1 MKAIGQV
8 TTFTLD
14 YTDSADKTY
23 YVTSTNELAT
33 SANNTPESGTQAYKF
48 YVSETSNP
56 TSGTKYD
63 HFYKVHVNNA
73 DATVTFIFQ
82 TTKPVGF
89 SNGPYENENAFK
101 VTKGTLILKLDEE
114 HYTSDTTLRRVGNFT
129 TNNNNN
135 NKNSPF
141 YLINDAGA
149 ASHQRLIIEGLDPEP
164 EDLLYP
170 VSNVKQD
177 TATYLP
183 GRQFVIDGAANI
195 TSVNMTTGDP
205 TYTGIDTNKKPL
217 FRVETG
223 TLHLTNVTIQN
234 SINSSTD
241 ATHGGIFLMLNDNA
255 SQNNRNL
262 DVILTHCWLHNLVST
277 NYKTGYPGIGLQW
290 QMRKTYGSG
299 SVVLKRSKFT
309 SISNN
314 SGQEAAIRS
323 TTGCKASV
331 TIDSCNINNNFG
343 GGIRWQGLV
352 ADPMQVKNTTIKG
365 NYTKKSGGGIMA
377 KSPLVLTACKILNNT
392 AYMHGGGINYMCYDE
407 SGMKSSEA
415 GIIYPKNLELTMDA
429 ATIIDGNK
437 TETGNGGGIMVWGRL
452 INLTQTGQMGYVYH
466 EYDQNG
472 NVVGP
477 YQMKVNLNGATIQNN
492 TAYNN
497 GGGIFIYREAG
508 TGTDPVSG
516 EVVRD
521 ASCYLIDCKLSYG
534 NIKGNKALNGSGG
547 GVCIYQTGTPNPAHV
562 NADHPA
568 QDIGVYTGGGSN
580 NLTIAENK
588 AEENGGGLYLYAVTD
603 GSGWT
608 AVQKFNTKIELNDH
622 TFIQKDSTSNG
633 FGGGVYLHQGN
644 ITMNNATIGGSA
656 ADLGNYTGSSGGGI
670 YVHSGTV
677 TMLSTLI
684 QHNKANSGS
693 GGGLYVGGGDVFI
706 NPNEIG
712 AGIRSKI
719 SNNTAG
725 QDGGGVYT
733 AAGKLTAYGSFSE
746 SGAQSNHIEIIN
758 NKALG
763 GNGGGIYCR
772 GTLTSQS
779 WEYDIRLRRVD
790 IGNNYAKYS
799 GGGVYL
805 YEGRISVTDGAI
817 NGNTADEN
825 GGGVYTENGNID
837 INATRDERFASEI
850 MGNTAGINGGGL
862 NTHKGYIRIFGTS
875 KDQRIPIANNKAN
888 TGSGG
893 GIFCMGEGA
902 DNQYITLQHADLI
915 NNKAVNGE
923 GDAGTDVVA
932 GCGGGMYL
940 QKGKI
945 AITDVNIQNNYAINN
960 GGGIN
965 NHEGSIDVNGCFIGS
980 SHSDGGEYY
989 YEDELTYST
998 DPNETNDTD
1007 RGNEAGNNGGGI
1019 YTHKGDIDIED
1030 YVETSGNIFREES
1043 KITFNKAGN
1052 NGGGVNTHMGT
1063 ISINTKEED
1072 DQIEVAFNL
1081 ANKGGGMYANAG
1093 TIIAH
1098 NALIHDNT
1106 ATLNGGGANNHSGDI
1121 RFYGGSLSNN
1131 TAEKGHGGG
1140 AYTNVGDIDLFQFPS
1155 TNLMNLTLNDGMKVF
1170 NNIAKINGGAF
1181 NNHTGRVDVRHATL
1195 YNNTATN
1202 GNGGAIFCEGPHANS
1217 DKGLGYTIRLLYSDM
1232 VQNKTRGQD
1241 GTATDPTGRGGGIY
1255 LKYGSIFAH
1264 YSNILNNNANI
1275 NGGGIDNHSGN
1286 ILLYGCNVQEN
1297 QAVTGNGG
1305 GIFTYAGDITI
1316 GPSTARDGISTT
1328 SKPTII
1334 TLNTAK
1340 QDGGGINNQQGNITI
1355 NGDIVANN
1363 EALEGNG
1370 GGVYIADGI
1379 IDMNG
1384 GRIDYNK
1391 ADNGQGG
1398 GVWSGGGEFN
1408 IKDRNA
1414 TPDPIV
1420 LIVDSEVKRGTS
1432 GQTATIHY
1440 HLIDQGKYV
1449 DVTNVEHGIIWG
1461 ENSPNTEV
1469 VFNPSSDCCKQGEPA
1484 CQRITIP
1491 NVTPDKTYKV
1501 KAFFRYKTIE
1511 NGTPVVKTGYSE
1523 TMEFVTY
1530 SSKPL
1535 VLSGTVSNITST
1547 SAEGSGKILDPGDSP
1562 IISNGRGVQIW
1573 TGSSTPPPSLTVDN
1587 KRPSQDETDFF
1598 TVDLRKKEGDTY
1610 VDLNPNTT
1618 YYARAYATNNQGTS
1632 YGNTVEFKTLKNT
1645 PDMGNNRV
1653 IVTTGIVNGEI
1664 VATAEFSMPTG
1675 TTFGGTNGVKAFG
1688 FVWSTDDDPEL
1699 LQDHTVQGTLTSAES
1714 TTFTASYSPV
1724 RPNLTFYVR
1733 AYASYNETSVTPTS
1747 DITNFSVSEPTQH
1760 ISPSLDGSPVVRATS
1775 ISGITQNQATINCEI
1790 YSGYVSGTTTT
1801 KYGVYVDNLVNNNVP
1816 ENDPDYGTHRFPSSN
1831 FVPQSTTPPN
1841 NDKGTYS
1848 VTLTGLTPG
1857 TTYYLKAYA
1866 TNDGTNYSYG
1876 NDYNFTALPI
1886 SRPNVMVTAI
1896 NYHFDPD
1903 DPEQTD
1909 HSMVDVVCKIV
1920 SDGGA
1925 GITACGINYGDFQ
1938 LNAQNQLVPV
1948 PAEHSPIQGNV
1959 SSITNGE
1966 FTITIMNLTPHKDY
1980 WVNAYVTN
1988 EANLTHTCQSVN
2000 FTSNYD
2006 KPSVELDNINNLVSV
2021 EGTETNPPTLT
2032 GTGNYTVTLAGTTP
2046 VRTHGVCWSTFH
2058 NPKRT
2063 HSDVANTHFQDGTGP
2078 INESGSSSATMNQR
2092 FPNMKYYARAYAS
2105 TETPND
2111 AIDPNNP
2118 ANNTY
2123 ALADI
2128 VYCEQERAFLTLP
2141 LMQSNGVSNI
2151 NSTSATLAG
2160 TIASRDPEHY
2170 LIKYGVCWGMNAN
2183 PTPIKDPTDP
2193 NYDSEHPNY
2202 LEVDITSASSTTRPF
2217 SFNVTGLTPYNPS
2230 APQTYHY
2237 RAYAINRNGKEGTDF
2252 AFALDSIAYGPD
2264 VEFQTTPYTITATA
2278 NPASAGSVAYT
2289 SGLTSGGGWDGNSSF
2304 TLTAQANENWQFKDW
2319 TRNGETTTLTGNPL
2333 TQISSE
2339 DNPDEYDVVPG
2350 NHTYLANFMARVSVA
2365 ANGTGSV
2372 GITGQEG
2379 TEAYF
2384 DLNTSVTVTATPT
2397 PESSASF
2404 LYWTDAAGAIIM
2416 GDDGEPLV
2424 EDTYTFDL
2432 SAPVS
2437 LTAHFSI
2444 RTISVSAIPA
2454 EGGTVTTV
2462 TGGDTFSNN
2471 APCTVSATANEGY
2484 VFLYW
2489 KEGDNVVSTDAE
2501 YTFFV
2506 SSDRTLTAYFG
2517 RTIAVSANNN
2527 GSVSGGGNY
2536 PVGAECTVTATPAEG
2551 YVFLNWKENNVVVV
2565 DGENNPVTATYTFTV
2580 SGNRTLEANF
2590 EPSRSSGASRPSR
2603 PRDIYPAPAREPWD
2617 WADDLRDGEPTVPTV
2632 TTGAV
2637 TFSVDMQVINA
2648 IVSGNIVTELGA
2660 EGEDATLIE
2669 AGIWYCTNG
2678 NPYHATDN
2686 QGAFLQAFAPVVG
2699 EAYSVAFP
2707 ELTIGQTYYARAYAK
2722 NNKVNDY
2729 GFGEAITIVFNS
2741 PSVATLSALSFV
2753 GESRKAILKGKVTN
2767 AGSTGLTQ
2775 VGVWYSTSSEPYDAT
2790 SNQGTF
2796 IEVSP
2801 MPTVNTVYS
2810 ATIDDGLSGGETYY
2824 VRAYATNNNGVT
2836 YSFGDPIQLFNPTV
2850 ATGAVSD
2857 QTPTSATVAGT
2868 VTGSAEGAEA
2878 GVWYSFTGNE
2888 YDEDAN
2894 PGIFKQATI
2903 GDGGTISVGLTGL
2916 LADQT
2921 YYIRAYAS
2929 NDNKA
2934 SISFGD
2940 AKTHKFSNPKVETVG
2955 VSNLPEAGVTVSGKV
2970 TENGSLP
2977 EDLSGVTA
2985 GVWYSTKGGDYNP
2998 QMNKGYFVSGPSNPD
3013 LNLNTEYSVE
3023 LPGTGCPAWG
3033 SDSTYHA
3040 RAYLNI
3046 GTDESPNYVFGNS
3059 IRFSKDNVVLVTGDI
3074 TNVTGNSATVKG
3086 MVESLGQYA
3095 IGSVEAGIWWSKEG
3109 PTYDASSNAG
3119 TFVEKSPYTVGTEYT
3134 VELTN
3139 LQGYNQYVRAYAKV
3153 TVNSGGGSGG
3163 DGKEDPTYNYIFGNL
3178 ATIYTNS
3185 PSVSYNTS
3193 DYGGGIYMTNS
3204 QPNTPTKL
3212 VFSGPTEPNPTD
3224 HGIINYN
3231 YASEAGGGIYIDK
3244 SAYMQMK
3251 GHCEVNANRVPEG
3264 KRGGGIYLDG
3274 RLYVGEGKDDAAGT
3288 HGLTVN
3294 KNYAI
3299 NATDADFAT
3308 NYEIYSRMKEGE
3320 ILEPTSEQTAI
3331 FNTYKSA
3338 LNNVF
3343 LTRYES
3349 DFVLNWD
3356 GDHASHDDDAT
3367 VITLLSDISGK
3378 DSEDKPY
3385 TNIGF
3390 HVLRGFCPVVATS
3403 DAPWGSY
3410 VNTSQDSDNSIY
3422 ESWLYSLMG
3431 NNSGSSSGSE
3441 SSGLDANGALFE
3453 DTETYVA
3460 IHVRKHT
3467 SPPFLPK
3474 YIYLWG
3480 CWTYP
3485 AVNEDP
3491 ESKQPMVGSE
3501 EADPS
3506 NDPNWMGH
3514 YVITDPDEDGIL
3526 HWDIYSEEGLSWFS
3540 SYVNGLNVFVEGDE
3554 GPHLKYDSL
3563 VNPYASARIMRD
3575 LDMSSHIWTPIGS
3588 VTSFEANK
3596 IGSTSGDAL
3605 FHDGTYDDKPQP
3617 HHYKGSFD
3625 GQGHIIRGVN
3635 VRYVTGIYKYGLFG
3649 YLDEGA
3655 SVKNVFVDESN
3666 FITDDP
3672 NKSYTVGGIAGL
3684 VQAYGNNKT
3693 IVISGSEARVEID
3706 ITNADKTTSYVGGLV
3721 GKVEDG
3727 TGTIEFPD
3735 TTTGSGV
3742 VSFDRKPTLI
3752 HSSMAMPEVIG
3763 AVKYMG
3769 GLVGYLGS
3777 NDSLVNS
3784 FANPLFPEENYADT
3798 IRTGENITDHI
3809 YIGGLVGENQ
3819 GLVENCYS
3827 RLQGNEPIGI
3837 HTHENIFGWF
3847 AGTNNAT
3854 IKHSYALQPSSGTR
3868 VYVRNPESPD
3878 NTVLEGH
3885 GNYGTT
3891 ALVSGKYGFKHRDQQ
3906 MFDKDGTTI
3915 DDNKY
3920 ASNNYTVYLK
3930 YKTTNDTLIVGGL
3943 TNALNAWVKTPVN
3956 GWNATTGTNKKGYA
3970 TWMRSMATIINDD
3983 YPVPMFSEFNA
3994 VGSEDSVYMH
4004 YKHDVN
4010 DLLKAYTAIPPT
4022 KHPTPA
4028 IYLYD
4033 TIRNGNEFK
4042 AITQTNIGTTNNNVM
4057 LAINEDIGILQDVNL
4072 RARVGVTF
4080 DNSNRSPLPELGG
4093 QPYDWHMFS
4102 SALNKPSM
4110 GLRYHTVDE
4119 ANADNYHVWK
4129 NYANYLNSGIPNEH
4143 YNGLVPGYDRTKM
4156 DPPKTMWYQSDTE
4169 DPEFGTND
4177 PTKIGYFPTNTPY
4190 GTWRD
4195 QETAEQVGGSFDFY
4209 MYGEAYYQHWINF
4222 KRRGDATFYDHWR
4235 QDPIA
4240 NGNHLNIPY
4249 PNETNMVNGRG
4260 YMMGVSQRSML
4271 MADGTLN
4278 NGDVTYNATFTVDPS
4293 ATVYDELVRGTNL
4306 IGNPYQ
4312 SYLDF
4317 NLFAVGVK
4325 VGETVTAASPNN
4337 GNILGNTYYVFDA
4350 DNMGYIPYTAYA
4362 SDNPEVS
4369 APRFIHPH
4377 QGFFVKIG
4385 DLNKDLQFRN
4395 NMRVAGNMMSTFRGQ
4410 NLNYPL
4416 VNLLCYNSEGKRDV
4430 TTVEINRPD
4439 VGGGFKLKGMLNGKM
4454 LIYARWDNKDYQ
4466 TAFTPVGIREVP
4478 VRFEV
4483 TEDDVFTMRWST
4495 LHGDFHYLHL
4505 IDNMTGSDIDM
4516 LRATEYHFEGKT
4528 TDYKSRFKLVFE
4540 VTGLEEEDD
4549 NEDDNGS
4556 TINFAFRM
4564 GDEIV
4569 VNGEGYF
4576 ELFDMQGRRLT
4587 AKQLAGSQSS
4597 VSLPNVA
4604 AGVYLLRL
4612 TGDKQV
4618 KTQKMVISY

>member
-1 MKAIGQV
+1 MKQRYSLKSNAVKFRLLTLTLLALLCLGGNRAWAWV
-8 TTFTLD
+8 PPSGGGTFYLR
-14 YTDSADKTY
+14 
-23 YVTSTNELAT
+23 TN
-33 SANNTPESGTQAYKF
+33 
-48 YVSETSNP
+48 
-56 TSGTKYD
+56 
-63 HFYKVHVNNA
+63 
-73 DATVTFIFQ
+73 
-82 TTKPVGF
+82 
-89 SNGPYENENAFK
+89 
-101 VTKGTLILKLDEE
+101 
-114 HYTSDTTLRRVGNFT
+114 T
-129 TNNNNN
+129 TNNALFDVTGTKADGTSYSAGEQTQLNGFTITGGTYRLVFENTSTIIMNGQIFINAAATDNAHLFMELGTAPSGSNLANPTMKITGVSPQTGSGQQAAFHINNIQNTDRTKHTITIQGNDPSEGSTENIGNFVYDFAN
-135 NKNSPF
+135 N
-141 YLINDAGA
+141 
-149 ASHQRLIIEGLDPEP
+149 
-164 EDLLYP
+164 
-170 VSNVKQD
+170 
-177 TATYLP
+177 
-183 GRQFVIDGAANI
+183 FVIDGDGPVMTVEDDG
-195 TSVNMTTGDP
+195 TSIPQMKVTTAGYRKSYGLFRIQEG
-205 TYTGIDTNKKPL
+205 TLTMKNVTVQNFATNWGNGGVIQVYTGQSNNTALVDVDHCHFKSIASKNEIVLKVQSNGTYNDQLATGLNAGLRDAKFKNCKIEYTFGCEINASVAADYTQTISTQNGT
-217 FRVETG
+217 FRSIGNNSVTISLENC
-223 TLHLTNVTIQN
+223 HLTNNYGCPVRWHGSRSKDKLIVDHCKIENNYTLTGTNVNGGGGLLLKGPAQISQCTIQYN
-234 SINSSTD
+234 RTNGD
-241 ATHGGIFLMLNDNA
+241 GGGIYLSTYTDFGGG
-255 SQNNRNL
+255 
-262 DVILTHCWLHNLVST
+262 TENLVPDHSILELDGQT
-277 NYKTGYPGIGLQW
+277 LIDNNTAA
-290 QMRKTYGSG
+290 GSG
-299 SVVLKRSKFT
+299 GGVAIDGVRMKNGQSGANYDYPNGPNGYIWYNPDGDPFKLRFVLGGAT
-309 SISNN
+309 ISNN
-314 SGQEAAIRS
+314 
-323 TTGCKASV
+323 KAL
-331 TIDSCNINNNFG
+331 G
-343 GGIRWQGLV
+343 
-352 ADPMQVKNTTIKG
+352 
-365 NYTKKSGGGIMA
+365 
-377 KSPLVLTACKILNNT
+377 
-392 AYMHGGGINYMCYDE
+392 
-407 SGMKSSEA
+407 
-415 GIIYPKNLELTMDA
+415 
-429 ATIIDGNK
+429 
-437 TETGNGGGIMVWGRL
+437 GNGGGVWINRNKEVTYYKVECELDEGTISGNQSSANGGGVAIITPDGVSNPTNIPTHVKPQNVDVTVGTLGSSNQVL
-452 INLTQTGQMGYVYH
+452 IKGNKAVNGGGIYVKAYRAGY
-466 EYDQNG
+466 
-472 NVVGP
+472 
-477 YQMKVNLNGATIQNN
+477 NGARSEVNVSVYDYADIQENIANYNSVDQTYGLGGGLYVDEGDLTIQGNATYMPSFYKN
-492 TAYNN
+492 TSKNN
-497 GGGIFIYREAG
+497 GGGI
-508 TGTDPVSG
+508 
-516 EVVRD
+516 
-521 ASCYLIDCKLSYG
+521 
-534 NIKGNKALNGSGG
+534 
-547 GVCIYQTGTPNPAHV
+547 
-562 NADHPA
+562 
-568 QDIGVYTGGGSN
+568 
-580 NLTIAENK
+580 
-588 AEENGGGLYLYAVTD
+588 
-603 GSGWT
+603 
-608 AVQKFNTKIELNDH
+608 
-622 TFIQKDSTSNG
+622 
-633 FGGGVYLHQGN
+633 
-644 ITMNNATIGGSA
+644 
-656 ADLGNYTGSSGGGI
+656 
-670 YVHSGTV
+670 YVKSGTV

-712 AGIRSKI
+712 TGIRSKI
-719 SNNTAG
+719 SDNEAG
-725 QDGGGVYT
+725 LHGGGVYT
-733 AAGKLTAYGSFSE
+733 AAGKLMAYGSFSE
-746 SGAQSNHIEIIN
+746 SGAQSNHIEITN
-758 NKALG
+758 NKALA

-772 GTLTSQS
+772 GTLNSQS

-790 IGNNYAKYS
+790 IGNNYAKLS

-805 YEGRISVTDGAI
+805 QEGRISVIDGAI
-817 NGNTADEN
+817 NGNTADAN

-862 NTHKGYIRIFGTS
+862 NTHKGYIRIFGTN
-875 KDQRIPIANNKAN
+875 KDQRIPIANNVAT

-902 DNQYITLQHADLI
+902 SNQYITMQHADLI
-915 NNKAVNGE
+915 SNKAVKGGGN
-923 GDAGTDVVA
+923 AGTGVVA

-945 AITDVNIQNNYAINN
+945 AITDVNLQNNYAINN

-965 NHEGSIDVNGCFIGS
+965 NHEGSIDVDGCFIGS
-980 SHSDGGEYY
+980 SHSDGGSYY
-989 YEDELTYST
+989 CDTTLTYNPES
-998 DPNETNDTD
+998 PSNTD

-1072 DQIEVAFNL
+1072 DQIEVAFNQ

-1093 TIIAH
+1093 TIIAY

-1155 TNLMNLTLNDGMKVF
+1155 TNLMNPTLNDGMKVF

-1195 YNNTATN
+1195 YNNTATL

-1217 DKGLGYTIRLLYSDM
+1217 DKGLGYTIRLLCSDM

-1255 LKYGSIFAH
+1255 LKYGSIYAH
-1264 YSNILNNNANI
+1264 YSNILNNSANI

-1305 GIFTYAGDITI
+1305 GIFTYTGDITI
-1316 GPSTARDGISTT
+1316 GPSTARDGINTT

-1363 EALEGNG
+1363 KALEGNG

-1440 HLIDQGKYV
+1440 HLIDQGKYS

-1461 ENSPNTEV
+1461 EDSPSIEV
-1469 VFNPSSDCCKQGEPA
+1469 VYNDTEGHQPAPYFCKQGEPA

-1491 NVTPDKTYKV
+1491 AKSGSNPGVEAGKTYNV
-1501 KAFFRYKTIE
+1501 QAFFRYKTIE
-1511 NGTPVVKTGYSE
+1511 NGAPVVKTGYSD
-1523 TMEFVTY
+1523 TLEFVTY

-1547 SAEGSGKILDPGDSP
+1547 SAEGSGKIMDTGDSP
-1562 IISNGRGVQIW
+1562 IITPNGRGVEIW
-1573 TGSSTPPPSLTVDN
+1573 QVDDNGNMIGNPQRIPST
-1587 KRPSQDETDFF
+1587 DETDFF
-1598 TVDLRKKEGDTY
+1598 TVDTTGLQPDKTY
-1610 VDLNPNTT
+1610 K
-1618 YYARAYATNNQGTS
+1618 ARAYATNSNGTG

-1645 PDMGNNRV
+1645 PNMGNNQV
-1653 IVTTGIVNGEI
+1653 IVTTAIVNGVI

-1675 TTFGGTNGVKAFG
+1675 TPFGGENGVKAFG

-1747 DITNFSVSEPTQH
+1747 DITNYSVSEPTQH
-1760 ISPSLDGSPVVRATS
+1760 ISPSLDGSPVVRANS
-1775 ISGITQNQATINCEI
+1775 ISGITQNGANIHGQLHYEGSSAVTEYGVVYSPTIQEPAIPTGSATDPKKV
-1790 YSGYVSGTTTT
+1790 SVSGSPGTASEFT
-1801 KYGVYVDNLVNNNVP
+1801 VP
-1816 ENDPDYGTHRFPSSN
+1816 IS
-1831 FVPQSTTPPN
+1831 
-1841 NDKGTYS
+1841 
-1848 VTLTGLTPG
+1848 GLTPG
-1857 TTYYLKAYA
+1857 TTYYLRVYAVNAADTAYS
-1866 TNDGTNYSYG
+1866 NNF
-1876 NDYNFTALPI
+1876 NFTALPI
-1886 SRPNVMVTAI
+1886 SQPNVVI
-1896 NYHFDPD
+1896 
-1903 DPEQTD
+1903 
-1909 HSMVDVVCKIV
+1909 I
-1920 SDGGA
+1920 
-1925 GITACGINYGDFQ
+1925 
-1938 LNAQNQLVPV
+1938 
-1948 PAEHSPIQGNV
+1948 
-1959 SSITNGE
+1959 SITDIDKVSAKVN
-1966 FTITIMNLTPHKDY
+1966 FTINNGGGNIGGKGVNYSLNSDMSGATAVNSDAITYDETTGVYTASLLGLQAHKTY
-1980 WVNAYVTN
+1980 YVQAYATN
-1988 EANLTHTCQSVN
+1988 SAGTHTCQTVS
-2000 FTSNYD
+2000 FKTDFD
-2006 KPSVELDNINNLVSV
+2006 KPSVVLNSLTNLTSID
-2021 EGTETNPPTLT
+2021 TPLT
-2032 GTGNYTVTLAGTTP
+2032 SDGVYTVTPYLASGESAVDQSDYVKTY
-2046 VRTHGVCWSTFH
+2046 GICWSTLH
-2058 NPKRT
+2058 NPTRNN
-2063 HSDVANTHFQDGTGP
+2063 SDVANTHFQDGTGGDITVVTDP
-2078 INESGSSSATMNQR
+2078 QLQQTTSMTQR
-2092 FPNMKYYARAYAS
+2092 FPNIRYWVRAYAS
-2105 TETPND
+2105 TATPND
-2111 AIDPNNP
+2111 VIDPDHP
-2118 ANNTY
+2118 ENNTY
-2123 ALADI
+2123 SLADT
-2128 VYCEQERAFLTLP
+2128 VYSAERAFLTKP
-2141 LMQSNGVSNI
+2141 IMQSTGVSNI
-2151 NSTSATLAG
+2151 NSTSATLSG
-2160 TIASRDPEHY
+2160 NIASRDPEHY
-2170 LIKYGVCWGMNAN
+2170 LIKYGVCWGPNENPEPNFGYNPETETAN
-2183 PTPIKDPTDP
+2183 YS
-2193 NYDSEHPNY
+2193 YDF
-2202 LEVDITSASSTTRPF
+2202 ITSASSTTRPF
-2217 SFNVTGLTPYNPS
+2217 SINVTGLANPEQPNV
-2230 APQTYHY
+2230 PQTYHY
-2237 RAYAINRNGKEGTDF
+2237 RAYAINRNGKAGTDF

-2264 VEFQTTPYTITATA
+2264 VEFVTTPYTITATA

-2289 SGLTSGGGWDGNSSF
+2289 SGLTSGGGWDGSATF
-2304 TLTAQANENWQFKDW
+2304 TLTASANTDWQFKDW
-2319 TRNGETTTLTGNPL
+2319 TRDDETTTLTANPL
-2333 TQISSE
+2333 TQTSSGE
-2339 DNPDEYDVVPG
+2339 NPDVNAND
-2350 NHTYLANFMARVSVA
+2350 HTYLANFKARVSVA
-2365 ANGTGSV
+2365 ANGTGTV

-2379 TEAYF
+2379 TEAYI

-2397 PESSASF
+2397 PGSSASF
-2404 LYWTDAAGAIIM
+2404 LHWTDAAGEIIM
-2416 GDDGEPLV
+2416 GDDGETP
-2424 EDTYTFDL
+2424 EGATYTFTL

-2454 EGGTVTTV
+2454 EGGTVS
-2462 TGGDTFSNN
+2462 GDGPYSNG
-2471 APCTVSATANEGY
+2471 ASCTVSATVNDGY
-2484 VFLYW
+2484 VFLNW
-2489 KEGDNVVSTDAE
+2489 KEGDNVVSTNPT
-2501 YTFFV
+2501 YVFSVTT
-2506 SSDRTLTAYFG
+2506 DRTLVAHFG
-2517 RTIAVSANNN
+2517 RTVEVSANP
-2527 GSVSGGGNY
+2527 SEGGT
-2536 PVGAECTVTATPAEG
+2536 VTGAGAYLIGETCTVTATPAEG
-2551 YVFLNWKENNVVVV
+2551 YVFSNWKENNVVVV
-2565 DGENNPVTATYTFTV
+2565 DGENNPVPATYTFTV

-2590 EPSRSSGASRPSR
+2590 ELSRGRGASRPSR

-2617 WADDLRDGEPTVPTV
+2617 WADDLRDGEPTAPAV
-2632 TTGAV
+2632 TTDAV
-2637 TFSVDMQVINA
+2637 TD
-2648 IVSGNIVTELGA
+2648 VTATTATVAGKVTALGTD
-2660 EGEDATLIE
+2660 EVGATLT
-2669 AGIWYCTNG
+2669 AGIWYSTTNDT
-2678 NPYHATDN
+2678 YDATDN
-2686 QGAFLQAFAPVVG
+2686 PGTFVAASPIPNINA
-2699 EAYSVAFP
+2699 AYTVN
-2707 ELTIGQTYYARAYAK
+2707 LTGLTADKIYYARAYAK
-2722 NNKVNDY
+2722 NSVVADY
-2729 GFGEAITIVFNS
+2729 GFGEATSFIYNNPTVTTGTGDVSFTISGTNIT
-2741 PSVATLSALSFV
+2741 ATISGNKVSD
-2753 GESRKAILKGKVTN
+2753 KGASDLTA
-2767 AGSTGLTQ
+2767 AGI
-2775 VGVWYSTSSEPYDAT
+2775 WYSTIGDTYNVTNNPGNFVSASLIPAIDEDYRV
-2790 SNQGTF
+2790 G
-2796 IEVSP
+2796 IEGMTP
-2801 MPTVNTVYS
+2801 
-2810 ATIDDGLSGGETYY
+2810 DQRYY
-2824 VRAYATNNNGVT
+2824 VRAYATNNNNASYGFGEVRIVTFKSPKVTTKGVSEINT
-2836 YSFGDPIQLFNPTV
+2836 
-2850 ATGAVSD
+2850 
-2857 QTPTSATVAGT
+2857 TSATTSAKVKGV
-2868 VTGSAEGAEA
+2868 VTDKGSADAIVSPSNAFAVGIWYSESNSVYDATGNPGTFVPAEA
-2878 GVWYSFTGNE
+2878 GSFTTGTE
-2888 YDEDAN
+2888 YTVTLSGLDAS
-2894 PGIFKQATI
+2894 K
-2903 GDGGTISVGLTGL
+2903 
-2916 LADQT
+2916 T
-2921 YYIRAYAS
+2921 YY
-2929 NDNKA
+2929 
-2934 SISFGD
+2934 
-2940 AKTHKFSNPKVETVG
+2940 
-2955 VSNLPEAGVTVSGKV
+2955 
-2970 TENGSLP
+2970 
-2977 EDLSGVTA
+2977 
-2985 GVWYSTKGGDYNP
+2985 
-2998 QMNKGYFVSGPSNPD
+2998 
-3013 LNLNTEYSVE
+3013 
-3023 LPGTGCPAWG
+3023 
-3033 SDSTYHA
+3033 A
-3040 RAYLNI
+3040 RAYVTYNS
-3046 GTDESPNYVFGNS
+3046 GTTYIFGEAVS
-3059 IRFSKDNVVLVTGDI
+3059 FSKDNFVIVTGNI
-3074 TNVTGNSATVKG
+3074 TNVTGSSATVNCTLMSAG
-3086 MVESLGQYA
+3086 TESVSE
-3095 IGSVEAGIWWSKEG
+3095 IGIWWSKEG
-3109 PTYDASSNAG
+3109 PTYDASSNQG
-3119 TFVEKSPYTVGTEYT
+3119 HFIRVPEETTIEVGTEYT
-3134 VELTN
+3134 VELTG
-3139 LQGYNQYVRAYAKV
+3139 LQGFNQYVRAYAKV
-3153 TVNSGGGSGG
+3153 AVNSGGK
-3163 DGKEDPTYNYIFGNL
+3163 DDPTYNYLFGNL
-3178 ATIYTNS
+3178 STIYTNS

-3204 QPNTPTKL
+3204 KPNTPTKL
-3212 VFSGPTEPNPTD
+3212 VFSGPTEPNSSD

-3231 YASEAGGGIYIDK
+3231 YASEVGGGIYIDK
-3244 SAYMQMK
+3244 SAYMWMK

-3288 HGLTVN
+3288 HGLIVN

-3299 NATDADFAT
+3299 TATDADFAA
-3308 NYEIYSRMKEGE
+3308 NYSAIANG
-3320 ILEPTSEQTAI
+3320 TASAAI
-3331 FNTYKSA
+3331 SGTYKKA

-3356 GDHASHDDDAT
+3356 GNHASHDDDAT

-3378 DSEDKPY
+3378 DGEGKSY

-3410 VNTSQDSDNSIY
+3410 VNTAEDSDNSIY
-3422 ESWLYSLMG
+3422 ENWLYKLMG
-3431 NNSGSSSGSE
+3431 NGGGSGSGSGSG
-3441 SSGLDANGALFE
+3441 SGNTGLDVNGALFE
-3453 DTETYVA
+3453 DTDTYVA
-3460 IHVRKHT
+3460 IHVRKHV

-3491 ESKQPMVGSE
+3491 EDLNPMTNN
-3501 EADPS
+3501 PS
-3506 NDPNWMGH
+3506 TTANFRGH
-3514 YVITDPDEDGIL
+3514 YKIVDRTNGIL
-3526 HWDIYSEEGLSWFS
+3526 TWEIYSEEGLSWFS
-3540 SYVNGLNVFVEGDE
+3540 SYVNGLNVFENGDAN
-3554 GPHLKYDSL
+3554 HDKYNPNK
-3563 VNPYASARIMRD
+3563 NPYATATLMND

-3588 VTSFEANK
+3588 VTTFNAGNLGNEQ
-3596 IGSTSGDAL
+3596 STSTDGAL
-3605 FHDGTYDDKPQP
+3605 FTDKPDKP
-3617 HHYKGSFD
+3617 HHFKGSFD

-3649 YLDEGA
+3649 YLDDGA

-3672 NKSYTVGGIAGL
+3672 SKSYTVGGIAGL
-3684 VQAYGNNKT
+3684 VTAKNGKN
-3693 IVISGSEARVEID
+3693 IVISGSEARVEVD
-3706 ITNADKTTSYVGGLV
+3706 ITAADKATSYVGGLV
-3721 GKVEDG
+3721 GKVVDG
-3727 TGTIEFPD
+3727 AAANHT
-3735 TTTGSGV
+3735 V
-3742 VSFDRKPTLI
+3742 I

-3784 FANPLFPEENYADT
+3784 FANPLFPKENYADT
-3798 IRTGENITDHI
+3798 IKTGETITDYI
-3809 YIGGLVGENQ
+3809 YIGGLVGENK

-3827 RLQGNEPIGI
+3827 RLQRNEPIGI
-3837 HTHENIFGWF
+3837 HTHQNIFGWF

-3868 VYVRNPESPD
+3868 VYVRKPESPG
-3878 NTVLEGH
+3878 NTPPTGH
-3885 GNYGTT
+3885 GTYGPTT
-3891 ALVSGKYGFKHRDQQ
+3891 LVSGKYGFKHRDQQ
-3906 MFDKDGTTI
+3906 MYDKDGTTI

-3943 TNALNAWVKTPVN
+3943 TNALNAWVKTAGN

-4010 DLLKAYTAIPPT
+4010 DLLKAYTAIPPA

-4033 TIRNGNEFK
+4033 TIRNGNKFK

-4057 LAINEDIGILQDVNL
+4057 LAINEDVGILQDVNL

-4080 DNSNRSPLPELGG
+4080 DNSNRSTLPELGG

-4110 GLRYHTVDE
+4110 GLRYHTDDE
-4119 ANADNYHVWK
+4119 AKKDKYHIWT
-4129 NYANYLNSGIPNEH
+4129 NYANYFNNGIPNTI
-4143 YNGLVPGYDRTKM
+4143 YTGQVPEYDRTKM

-4169 DPEFGTND
+4169 DPEFGTNV
-4177 PTKIGYFPTNTPY
+4177 PTKVGYFPTNTPY

-4195 QETAEQVGGSFDFY
+4195 QSAEVVGGSFDFY

-4325 VGETVTAASPNN
+4325 VGENVTDASPNN

-4385 DLNKDLQFRN
+4385 DSNKELQFQN
-4395 NMRVAGNMMSTFRGQ
+4395 NMRVAGNMTSTFRGQ

-4564 GDEIV
+4564 GDELI

-4576 ELFDMQGRRLT
+4576 ELFDVQGRRLT
-4587 AKQLAGSQSS
+4587 AKHLAGAQSS

>member
-1 MKAIGQV
+1 MKQRYSLTSNAV
-8 TTFTLD
+8 KFRLLTL
-14 YTDSADKTY
+14 TLLALLCLGGNRAWAWNPTSEGTY
-23 YVTSTNELAT
+23 YLRSTGTGNSFNVFKANSDGSIPTDPTEPNCDQLNGFTISSGTYKLVFENTSTIIMNGQIFVYANE
-33 SANNTPESGTQAYKF
+33 GTQAHLVMELGTGASANPTLKITGMSRQPNSNQDAVFYIFKNVTTTKDQHTITVQGNDPSPTSSENIPNYVYDFSNNFVIDGDGPVMTAIDDGTSIPQMKVTTAGNRKSYGLFRIQEGTLTMKNVTVQNFATTWGNGGVIQVYTEQNNAKVLADIDHCHFKSIASKSEIVLKVQSAKTYNDQPTSGLNVGLRDAKF
-48 YVSETSNP
+48 KNCKIEYTFGCSNTGTLNSGYIQTVDTQNGTFRSIGQNSVTISLENCHLTNNYGCPVRWHGSRSKDKLIVKHCKIENNYTLTGSNVNGGGGLLLKGPAQISQCTIQKNRTNGDGGGIYLSTYTDFGNGTQNLVPDHSILELDGQTLIDNNTAASNGGGVAIDGVEMNNTSGVPSPNGPNYIWYNPDGEPFKLRFVLGGATISNNKALGGDGGGVWINRSNRVTYFKLECELDKGTISTNQCSRNGGGVAIITTSTFSNP
-56 TSGTKYD
+56 TNMPNT
-63 HFYKVHVNNA
+63 VVPQNV
-73 DATVTFIFQ
+73 TVTIGREGE
-82 TTKPVGF
+82 TTNKISIDNNTAAKYGGGMYVEAYPITYNGVT
-89 SNGPYENENAFK
+89 SNTTTTVYDYTEIDNNIATDNGGGLYVE
-101 VTKGTLILKLDEE
+101 KGTVTI
-114 HYTSDTTLRRVGNFT
+114 
-129 TNNNNN
+129 TNEAT
-135 NKNSPF
+135 
-141 YLINDAGA
+141 AGA
-149 ASHQRLIIEGLDPEP
+149 ASP
-164 EDLLYP
+164 
-170 VSNVKQD
+170 
-177 TATYLP
+177 
-183 GRQFVIDGAANI
+183 
-195 TSVNMTTGDP
+195 
-205 TYTGIDTNKKPL
+205 
-217 FRVETG
+217 
-223 TLHLTNVTIQN
+223 
-234 SINSSTD
+234 
-241 ATHGGIFLMLNDNA
+241 
-255 SQNNRNL
+255 
-262 DVILTHCWLHNLVST
+262 
-277 NYKTGYPGIGLQW
+277 
-290 QMRKTYGSG
+290 
-299 SVVLKRSKFT
+299 
-309 SISNN
+309 
-314 SGQEAAIRS
+314 
-323 TTGCKASV
+323 
-331 TIDSCNINNNFG
+331 
-343 GGIRWQGLV
+343 
-352 ADPMQVKNTTIKG
+352 TIK
-365 NYTKKSGGGIMA
+365 N
-377 KSPLVLTACKILNNT
+377 
-392 AYMHGGGINYMCYDE
+392 
-407 SGMKSSEA
+407 
-415 GIIYPKNLELTMDA
+415 
-429 ATIIDGNK
+429 
-437 TETGNGGGIMVWGRL
+437 
-452 INLTQTGQMGYVYH
+452 
-466 EYDQNG
+466 
-472 NVVGP
+472 
-477 YQMKVNLNGATIQNN
+477 
-492 TAYNN
+492 
-497 GGGIFIYREAG
+497 
-508 TGTDPVSG
+508 
-516 EVVRD
+516 
-521 ASCYLIDCKLSYG
+521 
-534 NIKGNKALNGSGG
+534 NKATGSGG
-547 GVCIYQTGTPNPAHV
+547 GVYLGNGDINMEGAIIGGREKIGDVVYSYGNTA
-562 NADHPA
+562 NAD
-568 QDIGVYTGGGSN
+568 
-580 NLTIAENK
+580 
-588 AEENGGGLYLYAVTD
+588 GGGLFVNS
-603 GSGWT
+603 GS
-608 AVQKFNTKIELNDH
+608 
-622 TFIQKDSTSNG
+622 
-633 FGGGVYLHQGN
+633 
-644 ITMNNATIGGSA
+644 
-656 ADLGNYTGSSGGGI
+656 
-670 YVHSGTV
+670 V
-677 TMLSTLI
+677 TMLSTSI
-684 QHNKANSGS
+684 TSNAATTGS

-719 SNNTAG
+719 SDNEAG
-725 QDGGGVYT
+725 LDGGGVYT

-989 YEDELTYST
+989 YKDELTYST
-998 DPNETNDTD
+998 DPTVTNDTD

-1030 YVETSGNIFREES
+1030 YVLTSGNIFREES

-1121 RFYGGSLSNN
+1121 RFYGGTLSNN

-1217 DKGLGYTIRLLYSDM
+1217 DKGLGYTIRLLCSDM

-1264 YSNILNNNANI
+1264 YSNILNNSANI

-1363 EALEGNG
+1363 EAIEGNG

-1398 GVWSGGGEFN
+1398 GVWSGGGEFI

-1440 HLIDQGKYV
+1440 HLIDQGKYA

-1461 ENSPNTEV
+1461 EDSPNTEV
-1469 VFNPSSDCCKQGEPA
+1469 VYNDTEGHQPAPYFCKQGEPA

-1491 NVTPDKTYKV
+1491 AKTAEQTSIGIEANKTYKV

-1511 NGTPVVKTGYSE
+1511 NGAPVIKTGYSE

-1530 SSKPL
+1530 SSTPL

-1547 SAEGSGKILDPGDSP
+1547 SAEGSGKIMDTGDSP

-1573 TGSSTPPPSLTVDN
+1573 TGSSTPPSSLTVDN

-1645 PDMGNNRV
+1645 PDMGNNPV
-1653 IVTTGIVNGEI
+1653 IVTTEIVDGEI

-1733 AYASYNETSVTPTS
+1733 AFASYNETSVTPTS

-1760 ISPSLDGSPVVRATS
+1760 ISPSLDGSPVVRANS
-1775 ISGITQNQATINCEI
+1775 ISNITQNGANIHGQLHYEGSSAVTE
-1790 YSGYVSGTTTT
+1790 
-1801 KYGVYVDNLVNNNVP
+1801 YGVVYSPNIQEPAIPTEGASDPKIVRVP
-1816 ENDPDYGTHRFPSSN
+1816 VESLEPGEFT
-1831 FVPQSTTPPN
+1831 VPIS
-1841 NDKGTYS
+1841 
-1848 VTLTGLTPG
+1848 GLTPG
-1857 TTYYLKAYA
+1857 TTYYLRVYAVNAADTAYS
-1866 TNDGTNYSYG
+1866 NNF
-1876 NDYNFTALPI
+1876 NFTALPI
-1886 SRPNVMVTAI
+1886 SQPNVVIVAIDNITKGSAQVHCSVNNGGGTVTDWGIKYSTNSNMSGAT
-1896 NYHFDPD
+1896 NWRKPGGG
-1903 DPEQTD
+1903 D
-1909 HSMVDVVCKIV
+1909 HLSGNTFTV
-1920 SDGGA
+1920 SIDNATHDTLASHTTYYVQAYATNSA
-1925 GITACGINYGDFQ
+1925 G
-1938 LNAQNQLVPV
+1938 
-1948 PAEHSPIQGNV
+1948 
-1959 SSITNGE
+1959 
-1966 FTITIMNLTPHKDY
+1966 
-1980 WVNAYVTN
+1980 
-1988 EANLTHTCQSVN
+1988 THTCQTVS
-2000 FTSNYD
+2000 FQTDFD
-2006 KPSVELDNINNLVSV
+2006 KPSVVLDSLRNLTSIAL
-2021 EGTETNPPTLT
+2021 PLT
-2032 GTGNYTVTLAGTTP
+2032 SDAFYTVTPYLASGASAVGQSDYVKTY
-2046 VRTHGVCWSTFH
+2046 GICWSTLH
-2058 NPKRT
+2058 NPTRNN
-2063 HSDVANTHFQDGTGP
+2063 SDVANTHFQDGTGSDITVVTDP
-2078 INESGSSSATMNQR
+2078 QPQQTTSMTQR
-2092 FPNMKYYARAYAS
+2092 FPNTRYWARAYAS
-2105 TETPND
+2105 TATPND
-2111 AIDPNNP
+2111 NTTDLNP
-2118 ANNTY
+2118 ENHTY
-2123 ALADI
+2123 SLADI
-2128 VYCEQERAFLTLP
+2128 VYSDERAFLTKP
-2141 LMQSNGVSNI
+2141 IMQSNGVSNI

-2160 TIASRDPEHY
+2160 NIASRDPQHY
-2170 LIKYGVCWGMNAN
+2170 LIKYGVCWGTDENPVPNFGYNPETETAN
-2183 PTPIKDPTDP
+2183 YAD
-2193 NYDSEHPNY
+2193 
-2202 LEVDITSASSTTRPF
+2202 VVITSASSTTRPF
-2217 SFNVTGLTPYNPS
+2217 SFNVTGLGNNTP
-2230 APQTYHY
+2230 YHY

-2252 AFALDSIAYGPD
+2252 AFAKDSIAYGPD
-2264 VEFQTTPYTITATA
+2264 VEFVTTPYTITATA

-2289 SGLTSGGGWDGNSSF
+2289 SGLTSGGGWDGSATF
-2304 TLTAQANENWQFKDW
+2304 TLTASANTDWQFKNW
-2319 TRNGETTTLTGNPL
+2319 TRDDETTTPLTGNPL
-2333 TQISSE
+2333 TQTSSGE
-2339 DNPDEYDVVPG
+2339 NPDVNAND
-2350 NHTYLANFMARVSVA
+2350 HTYLANFQARVSVA
-2365 ANGTGSV
+2365 ANGTGTV
-2372 GITGQEG
+2372 GITAGTVVITGQEEI
-2379 TEAYF
+2379 EAYI
-2384 DLNTSVTVTATPT
+2384 DLDTIVTVTATPT
-2397 PESSASF
+2397 GSASF
-2404 LYWTDAAGAIIM
+2404 LYWTDAAGEIIKD
-2416 GDDGEPLV
+2416 DDGEPV
-2424 EDTYTFDL
+2424 VDTYTFPL

-2437 LTAHFSI
+2437 LTAHFG
-2444 RTISVSAIPA
+2444 RTIEVSANPS
-2454 EGGTVTTV
+2454 EGGTVT
-2462 TGGDTFSNN
+2462 GAG
-2471 APCTVSATANEGY
+2471 
-2484 VFLYW
+2484 
-2489 KEGDNVVSTDAE
+2489 
-2501 YTFFV
+2501 
-2506 SSDRTLTAYFG
+2506 AYLIG
-2517 RTIAVSANNN
+2517 ET
-2527 GSVSGGGNY
+2527 
-2536 PVGAECTVTATPAEG
+2536 CTVTATQAAG
-2551 YVFLNWKENNVVVV
+2551 YVFSNWTE
-2565 DGENNPVTATYTFTV
+2565 DGTEVSTSATYSFTV
-2580 SGNRTLEANF
+2580 SGNRTLVANF
-2590 EPSRSSGASRPSR
+2590 TRGGRGASRPSR

-2617 WADDLRDGEPTVPTV
+2617 WDDDFRDGESTVPTV

-2648 IVSGNIVTELGA
+2648 VVSGNTVTELGA
-2660 EGEDATLIE
+2660 EGEDATLVE
-2669 AGIWYCTNG
+2669 AGIWYSTNG
-2678 NPYHATDN
+2678 DTYNATTN
-2686 QGAFLQAFAPVVG
+2686 QGYFVAATSPEVG
-2699 EAYSVAFP
+2699 TPFSVN
-2707 ELTIGQTYYARAYAK
+2707 LTGLNADQTYYVRAYAK

-2753 GESRKAILKGKVTN
+2753 GESRKAILKGNVTN

-2775 VGVWYSTSSEPYDAT
+2775 VGVWYCTSSQPYDAT

-2801 MPTVNTVYS
+2801 RPTVNTVYS

-2850 ATGAVSD
+2850 ATVAVSN

-2894 PGIFKQATI
+2894 PGIFKQDTI
-2903 GDGGTISVGLTGL
+2903 EDGGTISVGLTGL

-2940 AKTHKFSNPKVETVG
+2940 AKTHKFSNPKVETG
-2955 VSNLPEAGVTVSGKV
+2955 SVSNLSETGATVSGTV
-2970 TENGSLP
+2970 TNQGSLT
-2977 EDLSGVTA
+2977 ELTNVKA

-2998 QMNKGYFVSGPSNPD
+2998 QMNKGYFVPLASAPT
-3013 LNLNTEYSVE
+3013 LNFAYNIN
-3023 LPGTGCPAWG
+3023 LPGSTGCPAWG

-3095 IGSVEAGIWWSKEG
+3095 TGSVEAGIWWSKDG

-3119 TFVEKSPYTVGTEYT
+3119 TFVKKSPYTVGTEYT
-3134 VELTN
+3134 VELTG
-3139 LQGYNQYVRAYAKV
+3139 LQGFNQYVRAYAKV
-3153 TVNSGGGSGG
+3153 AVNSGGNG
-3163 DGKEDPTYNYIFGNL
+3163 DGKEDPTYNYFFGNL
-3178 ATIYTNS
+3178 STIYTNS

-3204 QPNTPTKL
+3204 KPSTPTKL

-3288 HGLTVN
+3288 HGLIVN

-3299 NATDADFAT
+3299 TATDADFAA
-3308 NYEIYSRMKEGE
+3308 NYSAIANE
-3320 ILEPTSEQTAI
+3320 TASPAI
-3331 FNTYKSA
+3331 SDTYKKA

-3349 DFVLNWD
+3349 DFVLNWGD
-3356 GDHASHDDDAT
+3356 GSPSHDDDAT
-3367 VITLLSDISGK
+3367 VISLLSDISGK
-3378 DSEDKPY
+3378 DTGGKPY

-3403 DAPWGSY
+3403 EEPWGSY
-3410 VNTSQDSDNSIY
+3410 VNTAEDNDKSIY
-3422 ESWLYSLMG
+3422 ENWLYSLMG

-3441 SSGLDANGALFE
+3441 SSGLDVNGALFE
-3453 DTETYVA
+3453 DTDTYVA
-3460 IHVRKHT
+3460 IHVRKHAG
-3467 SPPFLPK
+3467 PPFLPK

-3485 AVNEDP
+3485 AVNVDP
-3491 ESKQPMVGSE
+3491 EFEKPMVGTRKHYFITNSE
-3501 EADPS
+3501 NNKPTAGPGDTLTIAVNSTARP
-3506 NDPNWMGH
+3506 
-3514 YVITDPDEDGIL
+3514 L
-3526 HWDIYSEEGLSWFS
+3526 HWEIYSEEGLSWFS
-3540 SYVNGLNVFVEGDE
+3540 SYVNGLNVFSTGDTYTT
-3554 GPHLKYDSL
+3554 GQGVHNDTIHRKYNKDI
-3563 VNPYASARIMRD
+3563 NPYATATLMND

-3588 VTSFEANK
+3588 VTIFNAGNIGNEQS
-3596 IGSTSGDAL
+3596 GSTDGAL
-3605 FHDGTYDDKPQP
+3605 FTDKEDEP
-3617 HHYKGSFD
+3617 HHFKGSFD

-3684 VQAYGNNKT
+3684 VQAYGNN

-3784 FANPLFPEENYADT
+3784 FANPLFPEASYNDT
-3798 IRTGENITDHI
+3798 VCLTGQYTTGENPTWVVNTKEDI
-3809 YIGGLVGENQ
+3809 YFGGLVGVNN

-3827 RLQGNEPIGI
+3827 RLQGDEPKSNV
-3837 HTHENIFGWF
+3837 TTSSNYNKSIFGWF

-3906 MFDKDGTTI
+3906 MFDNEGTTI
-3915 DDNKY
+3915 DADKY
-3920 ASNNYTVYLK
+3920 ATTSYTNYLK

-4033 TIRNGNEFK
+4033 TIRNGNKFK

-4080 DNSNRSPLPELGG
+4080 DNSDRRPLPELGG

-4129 NYANYLNSGIPNEH
+4129 NYANYLNSGIPNNI
-4143 YNGLVPGYDRTKM
+4143 YNGQVPGYDSTKM

-4169 DPEFGTND
+4169 DLTYGTND

-4195 QETAEQVGGSFDFY
+4195 QETAEDVGGSFDFY

-4235 QDPIA
+4235 QDA
-4240 NGNHLNIPY
+4240 TEDGRHLNIPY
-4249 PNETNMVNGRG
+4249 PNETEMVNGRG

-4312 SYLDF
+4312 SYLDANKF
-4317 NLFAVGVK
+4317 FTANVDVG
-4325 VGETVTAASPNN
+4325 G
-4337 GNILGNTYYVFDA
+4337 IYYIFDA
-4350 DNMGYIPYTAYA
+4350 DNGGYIAYPKDA
-4362 SDNPEVS
+4362 SLNPVG
-4369 APRFIHPH
+4369 ADQMIHPH
-4377 QGFFVKIG
+4377 QGFFVKVPTNTTITFKN
-4385 DLNKDLQFRN
+4385 D
-4395 NMRVAGNMMSTFRGQ
+4395 MRVAGKGTSGFRGER
-4410 NLNYPL
+4410 LNYPL
-4416 VNLLCYNSEGKRDV
+4416 VNLLCYDSRNLRDY
-4430 TTVEINRPD
+4430 TTVEINRPE
-4439 VGGGFKLKGMLNGKM
+4439 VGGGAKM
-4454 LIYARWDNKDYQ
+4454 KRLRCGNAIIYSRYDQTDYQ
-4466 TAFTPVGIREVP
+4466 TVFTPVGVSEVP
-4478 VRFEV
+4478 VRMEV
-4483 TEDDVFTMRWST
+4483 FNDDVFTMRWST

-4564 GDEIV
+4564 GDEII

>member
-33 SANNTPESGTQAYKF
+33 SANNTPESGPLAYKF

-82 TTKPVGF
+82 TDKPVGF
-89 SNGPYENENAFK
+89 SNGPYANENAFK

-129 TNNNNN
+129 TDKNNNQ
-135 NKNSPF
+135 NSPF

-164 EDLLYP
+164 DDLLYP
-170 VSNVKQD
+170 VNNVKQD

-205 TYTGIDTNKKPL
+205 TYTGIATNKRPL

-234 SINSSTD
+234 SINSATD
-241 ATHGGIFLMLNDNA
+241 ATHGGIFLMLNDSP
-255 SQNNRNL
+255 SQSSRNL

-277 NYKTGYPGIGLQW
+277 NFKTGYPGIGLQW
-290 QMRKTYGSG
+290 QMRKANGSG
-299 SVVLKRSKFT
+299 SVVLKRSKFS

-377 KSPLVLTACKILNNT
+377 KSPLELTACKILNNT
-392 AYMHGGGINYMCYDE
+392 AYEHGGGINYMCYDE
-407 SGMKSSEA
+407 TGMTVAEA
-415 GIIYPKNLELTMDA
+415 GMIYPNNLELTMDA

-452 INLTQTGQMGYVYH
+452 INLTRTGQMGYVYH
-466 EYDQNG
+466 EYGPNG

-492 TAYNN
+492 EAHNN
-497 GGGIFIYREAG
+497 GGGIYIVRE
-508 TGTDPVSG
+508 
-516 EVVRD
+516 ED

-534 NIKGNKALNGSGG
+534 NIKGNKALYGNGG
-547 GVCIYQTGTPNPAHV
+547 GVCINQTGTPNPDHV

-684 QHNKANSGS
+684 QHNKANSGN

-725 QDGGGVYT
+725 QDGGGIYT

-746 SGAQSNHIEIIN
+746 SGAQSNHIEITN

-763 GNGGGIYCR
+763 GNGGGIYCQ
-772 GTLTSQS
+772 GTSTSQS

-790 IGNNYAKYS
+790 IGNNEAGES

-805 YEGRISVTDGAI
+805 YKGKISVIDGAI
-817 NGNTADEN
+817 NGNTATKS
-825 GGGVYTENGNID
+825 GGGVYTEEGNID

-875 KDQRIPIANNKAN
+875 KDQRIPIANNNAN
-888 TGSGG
+888 RGSGG

-902 DNQYITLQHADLI
+902 DTQYITMQHADLI
-915 NNKAVNGE
+915 NNKAVNGD
-923 GDAGTDVVA
+923 GNAGTGVVA

-945 AITDVNIQNNYAINN
+945 AITDVNLQNNYAKNN

-980 SHSDGGEYY
+980 SHSDGGEYWY
-989 YEDELTYST
+989 KDGVTYNPAST
-998 DPNETNDTD
+998 NNDTD

-1030 YVETSGNIFREES
+1030 YVLTSGNIFREES
-1043 KITFNKAGN
+1043 KITFNEAGK
-1052 NGGGVNTHMGT
+1052 NGGGINTHMGT
-1063 ISINTKEED
+1063 IYINTKEED
-1072 DQIEVAFNL
+1072 DQIEVAFNR

-1155 TNLMNLTLNDGMKVF
+1155 TNLMNPTLNDGMKVF

-1264 YSNILNNNANI
+1264 YSNILNNSANI

-1316 GPSTARDGISTT
+1316 GPSTAHDGISTT

-1363 EALEGNG
+1363 KALEGNG

-1440 HLIDQGKYV
+1440 HLIDQGKYT

-1461 ENSPNTEV
+1461 EDSPNTEV
-1469 VFNPSSDCCKQGEPA
+1469 VYNDTEGHQPAPYFCKQGEPA

-1491 NVTPDKTYKV
+1491 AKTAEQTSIGIEANKTYKV

-1530 SSKPL
+1530 SSTPL

-1547 SAEGSGKILDPGDSP
+1547 SAEGSGKILDTGDSP
-1562 IISNGRGVQIW
+1562 IIASNGRGVQIW
-1573 TGSSTPPPSLTVDN
+1573 TGSSTPPSSLTVDN

-1645 PDMGNNRV
+1645 PDMGNNPV
-1653 IVTTGIVNGEI
+1653 IVTTDIVNGVI

-1699 LQDHTVQGTLTSAES
+1699 LQDHTVQCTQSSITHD

-1733 AYASYNETSVTPTS
+1733 AFASYNETSVTPTS
-1747 DITNFSVSEPTQH
+1747 DITNYSVSEPTQH

-1866 TNDGTNYSYG
+1866 TNDNGANYSYG

-1886 SRPNVMVTAI
+1886 SQPNVVIVAIDNITKGSAQVHCSVNNGGGTVTDWGIKYSTNSNMSGAT
-1896 NYHFDPD
+1896 NWNKPGGG
-1903 DPEQTD
+1903 D
-1909 HSMVDVVCKIV
+1909 HLSGNTFTV
-1920 SDGGA
+1920 SIDNATHDTLASHTTYYVQAYATNSA
-1925 GITACGINYGDFQ
+1925 G
-1938 LNAQNQLVPV
+1938 
-1948 PAEHSPIQGNV
+1948 
-1959 SSITNGE
+1959 
-1966 FTITIMNLTPHKDY
+1966 
-1980 WVNAYVTN
+1980 
-1988 EANLTHTCQSVN
+1988 THTCQTVS
-2000 FTSNYD
+2000 FQTDFD

-2046 VRTHGVCWSTFH
+2046 VQTHGVCWSTFH

-2063 HSDVANTHFQDGTGP
+2063 HSDVANTHFQDGTGT

-2128 VYCEQERAFLTLP
+2128 VYSDERAFLTLP

-2170 LIKYGVCWGMNAN
+2170 LIKYGVCWGTNENPEPNFGYDPETETAN
-2183 PTPIKDPTDP
+2183 YAD
-2193 NYDSEHPNY
+2193 
-2202 LEVDITSASSTTRPF
+2202 VVITSASSTTRPF
-2217 SFNVTGLTPYNPS
+2217 SFNVTGLADPENPND
-2230 APQTYHY
+2230 PQTYHY
-2237 RAYAINRNGKEGTDF
+2237 RAYAINRNGTSGTGYDF
-2252 AFALDSIAYGPD
+2252 TAALTNVAYGPD

-2289 SGLTSGGGWDGNSSF
+2289 SGLTSGGGWDGSATF
-2304 TLTAQANENWQFKDW
+2304 TLTASANTDWQFKNW
-2319 TRNGETTTLTGNPL
+2319 TRDDETTTPLTGNPL
-2333 TQISSE
+2333 TQTSSGE
-2339 DNPDEYDVVPG
+2339 NPDVNAND
-2350 NHTYLANFMARVSVA
+2350 HTYLANFQARVSVA
-2365 ANGTGSV
+2365 ANGTGRV
-2372 GITGQEG
+2372 GITAGTVVITNQEEI
-2379 TEAYF
+2379 EAYI
-2384 DLNTSVTVTATPT
+2384 DLDTIVTVTATPT

-2404 LYWTDAAGAIIM
+2404 LYWTDAAGVIIL
-2416 GDDGEPLV
+2416 GDDGEPV
-2424 EDTYTFDL
+2424 VDTYTFPL

-2454 EGGTVTTV
+2454 EGVTV
-2462 TGGDTFSNN
+2462 TGGGTYSNN
-2471 APCTVSATANEGY
+2471 ALCTVSANTNDDY

-2501 YTFFV
+2501 YTFTV

-2536 PVGAECTVTATPAEG
+2536 PVGAECKVEATPAEG
-2551 YVFLNWKENNVVVV
+2551 YVFSNWTENNVVVV
-2565 DGENNPVTATYTFTV
+2565 DGENNPVPATYTFTV
-2580 SGNRTLEANF
+2580 SDNRTLVANF
-2590 EPSRSSGASRPSR
+2590 AASGGGGKSASAGSGVSAPR

-2617 WADDLRDGEPTVPTV
+2617 WDDDLRDGEPTVPTV
-2632 TTGAV
+2632 TTDAV
-2637 TFSVDMQVINA
+2637 TD
-2648 IVSGNIVTELGA
+2648 VTATIATVAGKVTALGTDP
-2660 EGEDATLIE
+2660 GGATLSE
-2669 AGIWYCTNG
+2669 AGIWYSTTNDT
-2678 NPYHATDN
+2678 YDATDN
-2686 QGAFLQAFAPVVG
+2686 PGTFVAATSPMVGTAF
-2699 EAYSVAFP
+2699 SV
-2707 ELTIGQTYYARAYAK
+2707 ELT
-2722 NNKVNDY
+2722 D
-2729 GFGEAITIVFNS
+2729 
-2741 PSVATLSALSFV
+2741 L
-2753 GESRKAILKGKVTN
+2753 N
-2767 AGSTGLTQ
+2767 A
-2775 VGVWYSTSSEPYDAT
+2775 DK
-2790 SNQGTF
+2790 
-2796 IEVSP
+2796 
-2801 MPTVNTVYS
+2801 
-2810 ATIDDGLSGGETYY
+2810 TYY
-2824 VRAYATNNNGVT
+2824 VRAYAKNSVVDNYG
-2836 YSFGDPIQLFNPTV
+2836 FGDAMSFRYNP
-2850 ATGAVSD
+2850 AV
-2857 QTPTSATVAGT
+2857 
-2868 VTGSAEGAEA
+2868 VTGSVTYEISGTTGTNITPTIIGNKVSDKGESDLDLTDAGIWYSTSGDTYDGTSNPGTFKQASSIPAINEEYIVTLDCNISPDQPCYARAYARNANGTYFGEVCDVTFKSPKVTTKGVSYTNTGEPQVKGVVTDKVSGDAIVSPPGAFAVGIWYSESNSVYDATGNPGTFKPAEA
-2878 GVWYSFTGNE
+2878 GSFTTDE
-2888 YDEDAN
+2888 YTVTLSELDA
-2894 PGIFKQATI
+2894 
-2903 GDGGTISVGLTGL
+2903 SE
-2916 LADQT
+2916 T
-2921 YYIRAYAS
+2921 YY
-2929 NDNKA
+2929 
-2934 SISFGD
+2934 
-2940 AKTHKFSNPKVETVG
+2940 
-2955 VSNLPEAGVTVSGKV
+2955 
-2970 TENGSLP
+2970 
-2977 EDLSGVTA
+2977 
-2985 GVWYSTKGGDYNP
+2985 
-2998 QMNKGYFVSGPSNPD
+2998 
-3013 LNLNTEYSVE
+3013 
-3023 LPGTGCPAWG
+3023 
-3033 SDSTYHA
+3033 A
-3040 RAYLNI
+3040 RAYVTYNS
-3046 GTDESPNYVFGNS
+3046 GTTYYFGEAVS
-3059 IRFSKDNVVLVTGDI
+3059 FSTDNFFIVTGNI
-3074 TNVTGNSATVKG
+3074 TNVTGSSATVNCTLMSAG
-3086 MVESLGQYA
+3086 TESVSE
-3095 IGSVEAGIWWSKEG
+3095 IGIWYSTEAPVWNA
-3109 PTYDASSNAG
+3109 TTNAG
-3119 TFVEKSPYTVGTEYT
+3119 EFTAASGTTVGTEYS
-3134 VELTN
+3134 VNLTN
-3139 LQGYNQYVRAYAKV
+3139 LTGFNQYVRAYAKV
-3153 TVNSGGGSGG
+3153 AVNSGGGGE
-3163 DGKEDPTYNYIFGNL
+3163 GKDDPTYNYLFGNL
-3178 ATIYTNS
+3178 STIYTNS

-3193 DYGGGIYMTNS
+3193 DYGGGIYMTNRK
-3204 QPNTPTKL
+3204 PNTPTKL

-3231 YASEAGGGIYIDK
+3231 YASEVGGGIYIDK
-3244 SAYMQMK
+3244 SAYMWMK

-3288 HGLTVN
+3288 HGLIVN

-3299 NATDADFAT
+3299 TATDADFAA
-3308 NYEIYSRMKEGE
+3308 NYSAIANG
-3320 ILEPTSEQTAI
+3320 TASAAI
-3331 FNTYKSA
+3331 SDTYKKA

-3367 VITLLSDISGK
+3367 VISLLSDISGK
-3378 DSEDKPY
+3378 DTEGKPY

-3403 DAPWGSY
+3403 EEPWGSY
-3410 VNTSQDSDNSIY
+3410 VNTSENDSDKPIY

-3453 DTETYVA
+3453 DTDTYVA
-3460 IHVRKHT
+3460 IHVRKHAG
-3467 SPPFLPK
+3467 PPFLPK

-3491 ESKQPMVGSE
+3491 EDLNPMTNI
-3501 EADPS
+3501 PS
-3506 NDPNWMGH
+3506 TTANFRGH
-3514 YVITDPDEDGIL
+3514 YKIVDKTNGIL
-3526 HWDIYSEEGLSWFS
+3526 TWEIYSEEGLSWFS
-3540 SYVNGLNVFVEGDE
+3540 SYVNGLNVFENGDDA
-3554 GPHLKYDSL
+3554 HDKYNPNK
-3563 VNPYASARIMRD
+3563 NPYAKATLMND

-3588 VTSFEANK
+3588 VTTFNAGNIGNEQS
-3596 IGSTSGDAL
+3596 GSTDGAL
-3605 FHDGTYDDKPQP
+3605 FTDDPEDP
-3617 HHYKGSFD
+3617 HHFKGSFD

-3649 YLDEGA
+3649 YLDKGA

-3672 NKSYTVGGIAGL
+3672 SKSYTVGGIAGL
-3684 VQAYGNNKT
+3684 VTASDSKN

-3706 ITNADKTTSYVGGLV
+3706 ITSARKATSYVGGLV
-3721 GKVEDG
+3721 GKVADG
-3727 TGTIEFPD
+3727 ATGEAANHHT
-3735 TTTGSGV
+3735 V
-3742 VSFDRKPTLI
+3742 I

-3784 FANPLFPEENYADT
+3784 FANPLFPEASYNDT
-3798 IRTGENITDHI
+3798 VCLTGHYTTGENPTWVVDTKEDI
-3809 YIGGLVGENQ
+3809 YFGGLVGVNN

-3827 RLQGNEPIGI
+3827 RLQGDEPKSNV
-3837 HTHENIFGWF
+3837 TTSLNNNKSIFGWIV
-3847 AGTNNAT
+3847 GTNNNSN
-3854 IKHSYALQPSSGTR
+3854 IKYCYAAKGNEASAGVPAKPGIANGGEYQRAGEGAIS
-3868 VYVRNPESPD
+3868 
-3878 NTVLEGH
+3878 GH
-3885 GNYGTT
+3885 GTYDSTN
-3891 ALVSGKYGFKHRDQQ
+3891 LVSGKYGFKHRDQQ
-3906 MFDKDGTTI
+3906 MYDKDGTTI

-3920 ASNNYTVYLK
+3920 ATTSYTNYLK

-3943 TNALNAWVKTPVN
+3943 TNALNAWVKTAGN

-4010 DLLKAYTAIPPT
+4010 DLLKAYTAIPPS

-4033 TIRNGNEFK
+4033 TIKNGNEFK

-4057 LAINEDIGILQDVNL
+4057 LAINEDVGILQDVNL

-4143 YNGLVPGYDRTKM
+4143 YNGQVPGYDRTKM
-4156 DPPKTMWYQSDTE
+4156 DPPKTKWYQSDTE
-4169 DPEFGTND
+4169 DLTYGTND
-4177 PTKIGYFPTNTPY
+4177 PTKVGYFPTNTPY

-4195 QETAEQVGGSFDFY
+4195 QETAEAVGGSFDFY

-4222 KRRGDATFYDHWR
+4222 KRRGDATFFDHWR

-4278 NGDVTYNATFTVDPS
+4278 NGNVTYNATFTVDPS

-4325 VGETVTAASPNN
+4325 VGETVTDASPNN

-4385 DLNKDLQFRN
+4385 DSNKDLQFRN
-4395 NMRVAGNMMSTFRGQ
+4395 NMRVAGNMMSTFRDQ

-4564 GDEIV
+4564 GDEII

-4576 ELFDMQGRRLT
+4576 ELFDVQGRRLT
-4587 AKQLAGSQSS
+4587 AKHLAGSQSS

>member
-1 MKAIGQV
+1 MKQRYSLTSNAVKFRLLTLTLLTLLIGGGMKAIGQEA
-8 TTFTLD
+8 FSLD
-14 YTDSADKTY
+14 YTGSANKTY
-23 YVTSTNELAT
+23 YVTSTNEVAE
-33 SANNTPESGTQAYKF
+33 SDNNTLESGTQACKF
-48 YVSETSNP
+48 YVSESSNSL
-56 TSGTKYD
+56 TDDTKYD
-63 HFYKVHVNNA
+63 HFYNVHVNNA
-73 DATVTFIFQ
+73 SATVTFIFQ
-82 TTKPVGF
+82 TDKPVGF
-89 SNGPYENENAFK
+89 SNGPDVNENAFK
-101 VTKGTLILKLDEE
+101 VTKGTLILKLDKD
-114 HYTSDTTLRRVGNFT
+114 HYDSDITLRRVGNFT
-129 TNNNNN
+129 TYNINSN

-141 YLINDAGA
+141 YLINDAGE
-149 ASHQRLIIEGLDPEP
+149 ASHQRLIIEGLDPKP
-164 EDLLYP
+164 EQLLYP
-170 VSNVKQD
+170 VNNVKQD

-262 DVILTHCWLHNLVST
+262 DVILTHCWLHNLASIT
-277 NYKTGYPGIGLQW
+277 NTMGYPGIGLQW
-290 QMRKTYGSG
+290 QMRKAHGSG
-299 SVVLKRSKFT
+299 SVVIKRSKFT

-314 SGQEAAIRS
+314 TGIEPAIRS

-365 NYTKKSGGGIMA
+365 NYTKKSGGGIIA

-392 AYMHGGGINYMCYDE
+392 ACEHGGGINYMCYDE
-407 SGMKSSEA
+407 QGMTVDEA
-415 GIIYPKNLELTMDA
+415 GMIYPNNLELTMDA

-452 INLTQTGQMGYVYH
+452 INLTRTGQMGYVYH
-466 EYDQNG
+466 EYGPNG

-492 TAYNN
+492 TAHNN
-497 GGGIFIYREAG
+497 GGGIYIVRE
-508 TGTDPVSG
+508 
-516 EVVRD
+516 ED

-534 NIKGNKALNGSGG
+534 NIKGNKALYGSGG
-547 GVCIYQTGTPNPAHV
+547 GVCINQTGTPNPEHV

-588 AEENGGGLYLYAVTD
+588 ADQNGGGLYLYAITD

-656 ADLGNYTGSSGGGI
+656 ADLGNYTGNSGGGI

-677 TMLSTLI
+677 TMLSTTI
-684 QHNKANSGS
+684 QHNKANSGN

-725 QDGGGVYT
+725 PDGGGVYT

-763 GNGGGIYCR
+763 GNGGGIYCQ
-772 GTLTSQS
+772 GTSTSQS

-790 IGNNYAKYS
+790 IGNNEAGES

-805 YEGRISVTDGAI
+805 YKGKISVIDGAI
-817 NGNTADEN
+817 NGNTATKS
-825 GGGVYTENGNID
+825 GGGVYTEEGNID

-875 KDQRIPIANNKAN
+875 KDQRIPIANNNAN
-888 TGSGG
+888 RGSGG

-902 DNQYITLQHADLI
+902 DTQYITMQHADLI
-915 NNKAVNGE
+915 NNKAVNGD
-923 GDAGTDVVA
+923 GNAGTGVVA

-945 AITDVNIQNNYAINN
+945 SITDVNLQNNYAKHN

-980 SHSDGGEYY
+980 SHSDGGEYWY
-989 YEDELTYST
+989 KDGVTYNPAST
-998 DPNETNDTD
+998 NNDTD

-1030 YVETSGNIFREES
+1030 YVLTSGNIFREES
-1043 KITFNKAGN
+1043 KITFNEAGK
-1052 NGGGVNTHMGT
+1052 NGGGINTHMGT
-1063 ISINTKEED
+1063 IYINTKEED
-1072 DQIEVAFNL
+1072 DQIEVAFNR

-1131 TAEKGHGGG
+1131 SAEKGHGGG

-1155 TNLMNLTLNDGMKVF
+1155 TNLMNPTLNDGMKVF

-1264 YSNILNNNANI
+1264 YSNILNNSANI

-1316 GPSTARDGISTT
+1316 GPSTAHDGISTT

-1363 EALEGNG
+1363 KALEGNG

-1440 HLIDQGKYV
+1440 HLIDQGKYT

-1461 ENSPNTEV
+1461 EDSPNTEV
-1469 VFNPSSDCCKQGEPA
+1469 VYNDTEGHQPAPYFCKQGEPA

-1491 NVTPDKTYKV
+1491 AKTAEQTSIGIEANKTYKV

-1530 SSKPL
+1530 SSTPL

-1547 SAEGSGKILDPGDSP
+1547 SAEGSGKILDTGDSP
-1562 IISNGRGVQIW
+1562 IITPNGRGVQIW
-1573 TGSSTPPPSLTVDN
+1573 TGSSTPPSTLIVDN
-1587 KRPSQDETDFF
+1587 MRPSQDETDFF

-1618 YYARAYATNNQGTS
+1618 YYARAYATNTQGTS

-1645 PDMGNNRV
+1645 PDMGNNPV
-1653 IVTTGIVNGEI
+1653 IVTTDIVNGVI

-1675 TTFGGTNGVKAFG
+1675 TAFGGTNGVKAFG

-1699 LQDHTVQGTLTSAES
+1699 LQDHTVQCTQSSITHD

-1733 AYASYNETSVTPTS
+1733 AFASYNETSVTPTS

-1760 ISPSLDGSPVVRATS
+1760 ISPSLDGSPVVRANS
-1775 ISGITQNQATINCEI
+1775 ISNITQNGANIHGQLHYEGSSAVTEYGVVYSPNIQEPAIPTGTATDPIK
-1790 YSGYVSGTTTT
+1790 VSVSDSPGTTEEFT
-1801 KYGVYVDNLVNNNVP
+1801 VP
-1816 ENDPDYGTHRFPSSN
+1816 IS
-1831 FVPQSTTPPN
+1831 
-1841 NDKGTYS
+1841 
-1848 VTLTGLTPG
+1848 GLTPG
-1857 TTYYLKAYA
+1857 TTYYLRVYAVNAADTAYS
-1866 TNDGTNYSYG
+1866 NNF
-1876 NDYNFTALPI
+1876 NFTALPI
-1886 SRPNVMVTAI
+1886 SQPNVVIVAIDNITKGSAQVHCSVNNGGGTVTDWGIKYSTNSNMSGAT
-1896 NYHFDPD
+1896 NWRKPGGG
-1903 DPEQTD
+1903 D
-1909 HSMVDVVCKIV
+1909 HLSGNTFTV
-1920 SDGGA
+1920 SIDNATHDTLASHTTYYVQAYATNSA
-1925 GITACGINYGDFQ
+1925 G
-1938 LNAQNQLVPV
+1938 
-1948 PAEHSPIQGNV
+1948 
-1959 SSITNGE
+1959 
-1966 FTITIMNLTPHKDY
+1966 
-1980 WVNAYVTN
+1980 
-1988 EANLTHTCQSVN
+1988 THTCQTVS
-2000 FTSNYD
+2000 FQTDFD
-2006 KPSVELDNINNLVSV
+2006 KPSVVLATIDNLVSV

-2032 GTGNYTVTLAGTTP
+2032 GTGNYIVTLAGTTP

-2063 HSDVANTHFQDGTGP
+2063 HSDVANTHFQDGTGI

-2105 TETPND
+2105 TATPND
-2111 AIDPNNP
+2111 VIYPSNP

-2202 LEVDITSASSTTRPF
+2202 LEVDITSASSTSRPF
-2217 SFNVTGLTPYNPS
+2217 SINVTGLADPEQPNV
-2230 APQTYHY
+2230 PQTYHY
-2237 RAYAINRNGKEGTDF
+2237 RAYAINRNGTSGTGYDF
-2252 AFALDSIAYGPD
+2252 TAAQTNIAYGPD

-2289 SGLTSGGGWDGNSSF
+2289 SGLTSGGGWDGSATF
-2304 TLTAQANENWQFKDW
+2304 TLTASANTDWQFKNW
-2319 TRNGETTTLTGNPL
+2319 TRDDETTTPLTGNPL
-2333 TQISSE
+2333 TQTSSGE
-2339 DNPDEYDVVPG
+2339 NPDVNAND
-2350 NHTYLANFMARVSVA
+2350 HTYLANFQARVSVA
-2365 ANGTGSV
+2365 ANGTGTV
-2372 GITGQEG
+2372 GITAGTVVITGQEEI
-2379 TEAYF
+2379 EAYI
-2384 DLNTSVTVTATPT
+2384 DLDTIVTVTATPT
-2397 PESSASF
+2397 GSASF
-2404 LYWTDAAGAIIM
+2404 LYWTDAAGEIIKD
-2416 GDDGEPLV
+2416 DDGEPV
-2424 EDTYTFDL
+2424 VDTYTFPL

-2437 LTAHFSI
+2437 LTAHF
-2444 RTISVSAIPA
+2444 
-2454 EGGTVTTV
+2454 
-2462 TGGDTFSNN
+2462 
-2471 APCTVSATANEGY
+2471 
-2484 VFLYW
+2484 
-2489 KEGDNVVSTDAE
+2489 
-2501 YTFFV
+2501 
-2506 SSDRTLTAYFG
+2506 G
-2517 RTIAVSANNN
+2517 RTIAVSANNDDY
-2527 GSVSGGGNY
+2527 GTVT
-2536 PVGAECTVTATPAEG
+2536 GAGAYLIEETCTVTATPAEG
-2551 YVFLNWKENNVVVV
+2551 YVFSNWTENNEVVV
-2565 DGENNPVTATYTFTV
+2565 DGENNPVTDTYTFTV
-2580 SGNRTLEANF
+2580 SGNRTLKANF
-2590 EPSRSSGASRPSR
+2590 AASGGGGKSASAGSGVSAPR

-2617 WADDLRDGEPTVPTV
+2617 WDDDLRDGEPTVPTV

-2637 TFSVDMQVINA
+2637 TYVNA
-2648 IVSGNIVTELGA
+2648 TTATVAGKVTALGTDP
-2660 EGEDATLIE
+2660 GGATLSE
-2669 AGIWYCTNG
+2669 AGIWYSTTNDT
-2678 NPYHATDN
+2678 YDATDN
-2686 QGAFLQAFAPVVG
+2686 PGTF
-2699 EAYSVAFP
+2699 VA
-2707 ELTIGQTYYARAYAK
+2707 
-2722 NNKVNDY
+2722 
-2729 GFGEAITIVFNS
+2729 
-2741 PSVATLSALSFV
+2741 
-2753 GESRKAILKGKVTN
+2753 
-2767 AGSTGLTQ
+2767 
-2775 VGVWYSTSSEPYDAT
+2775 AT
-2790 SNQGTF
+2790 SPEVGTSF
-2796 IEVSP
+2796 SVDL
-2801 MPTVNTVYS
+2801 TDLN
-2810 ATIDDGLSGGETYY
+2810 ADKTYY
-2824 VRAYATNNNGVT
+2824 VRAYAKNSVVDNYG
-2836 YSFGDPIQLFNPTV
+2836 FGDAMSFRYNP
-2850 ATGAVSD
+2850 AV
-2857 QTPTSATVAGT
+2857 
-2868 VTGSAEGAEA
+2868 VTGSVTYTISVTTGTNITPTIIGNKVSDKGASNLNLTAAGIWYSTSGDTYDGTSNPGTFKPASPIPDINAEYSVTLDCNISPDQPCYARAYAINENGSYGFGEVCDVTFKSPKVTTKGVSYTNDGKPQVKGVVTDKVSGDAIVSPPGAFAVGIWYSESNSVYDATGNPGTFKPAEA
-2878 GVWYSFTGNE
+2878 GSFTTDE
-2888 YDEDAN
+2888 YTVTLSELDAN
-2894 PGIFKQATI
+2894 E
-2903 GDGGTISVGLTGL
+2903 
-2916 LADQT
+2916 T
-2921 YYIRAYAS
+2921 YY
-2929 NDNKA
+2929 
-2934 SISFGD
+2934 
-2940 AKTHKFSNPKVETVG
+2940 
-2955 VSNLPEAGVTVSGKV
+2955 
-2970 TENGSLP
+2970 
-2977 EDLSGVTA
+2977 
-2985 GVWYSTKGGDYNP
+2985 
-2998 QMNKGYFVSGPSNPD
+2998 
-3013 LNLNTEYSVE
+3013 
-3023 LPGTGCPAWG
+3023 
-3033 SDSTYHA
+3033 A
-3040 RAYLNI
+3040 RAYVTYNS
-3046 GTDESPNYVFGNS
+3046 GTTYYFGEAVS
-3059 IRFSKDNVVLVTGDI
+3059 FSTDNFFIVTGNI
-3074 TNVTGNSATVKG
+3074 TNVTGSSATVNCTLMSAG
-3086 MVESLGQYA
+3086 TESVSE
-3095 IGSVEAGIWWSKEG
+3095 IGIWYSTEAPVWNA
-3109 PTYDASSNAG
+3109 TTNAG
-3119 TFVEKSPYTVGTEYT
+3119 EFTAASGTTVGTEYS
-3134 VELTN
+3134 VNLTN
-3139 LQGYNQYVRAYAKV
+3139 LTGFNQYVRAYAKV
-3153 TVNSGGGSGG
+3153 TVNSGGGG
-3163 DGKEDPTYNYIFGNL
+3163 DGKDDPTYNYLFGNL
-3178 ATIYTNS
+3178 STIYTNS

-3193 DYGGGIYMTNS
+3193 DYGGGIYMTNRK
-3204 QPNTPTKL
+3204 PNTPTKL

-3288 HGLTVN
+3288 HGLIVN

-3299 NATDADFAT
+3299 TATDADFAA
-3308 NYEIYSRMKEGE
+3308 NYSAIANG
-3320 ILEPTSEQTAI
+3320 TASAAI
-3331 FNTYKSA
+3331 SDTYKKA

-3349 DFVLNWD
+3349 DFVLNWGD
-3356 GDHASHDDDAT
+3356 GSPSHDDDAT
-3367 VITLLSDISGK
+3367 VISLLSDISGK
-3378 DSEDKPY
+3378 DTGGKPY

-3403 DAPWGSY
+3403 EEPWGSY
-3410 VNTSQDSDNSIY
+3410 VNTAEDNDKSIY
-3422 ESWLYSLMG
+3422 ENWLYSLMG
-3431 NNSGSSSGSE
+3431 NNSGSSSGNE
-3441 SSGLDANGALFE
+3441 SSGLDVNGALFE
-3453 DTETYVA
+3453 DTDTYVA
-3460 IHVRKHT
+3460 IHVRKHAG
-3467 SPPFLPK
+3467 PPFLPK

-3491 ESKQPMVGSE
+3491 EFEKPMVGTRKHYFITNSE
-3501 EADPS
+3501 NNKPTAGPGDTLTIAVNSTARP
-3506 NDPNWMGH
+3506 
-3514 YVITDPDEDGIL
+3514 L
-3526 HWDIYSEEGLSWFS
+3526 HWEIYSEEGLSWFS
-3540 SYVNGLNVFVEGDE
+3540 SYVNGLNVFSTGDTYTT
-3554 GPHLKYDSL
+3554 GQGVHNDTIHRKYNKDI
-3563 VNPYASARIMRD
+3563 NPYATATLMND

-3588 VTSFEANK
+3588 VTIFNAGNIGNEQS
-3596 IGSTSGDAL
+3596 GSTDGAL
-3605 FHDGTYDDKPQP
+3605 FTDKEDEP
-3617 HHYKGSFD
+3617 HHFKGSFD

-3684 VQAYGNNKT
+3684 VQAYGNN

-3727 TGTIEFPD
+3727 TGTIEFPN

-3784 FANPLFPEENYADT
+3784 FANPLFPEASYNDT
-3798 IRTGENITDHI
+3798 VCLTGQYTTGENPTWVVETKEDI
-3809 YIGGLVGENQ
+3809 YFGGLVGVNN

-3827 RLQGNEPIGI
+3827 RLQGDEPKSNV
-3837 HTHENIFGWF
+3837 TTSLNYNKSIFGWIV
-3847 AGTNNAT
+3847 GTNNNSN
-3854 IKHSYALQPSSGTR
+3854 IKYCYAAKGNEASAGVPAKPGIANGGEYQRAGEGAIS
-3868 VYVRNPESPD
+3868 
-3878 NTVLEGH
+3878 GH
-3885 GNYGTT
+3885 GTYDSTN
-3891 ALVSGKYGFKHRDQQ
+3891 LVSGKYGFKHRDQQ

-3915 DDNKY
+3915 DADKY
-3920 ASNNYTVYLK
+3920 ATTSYTDYLK

-4010 DLLKAYTAIPPT
+4010 DLLKAYTAIPPA

-4129 NYANYLNSGIPNEH
+4129 NYANYLNSGIPNDF
-4143 YNGLVPGYDRTKM
+4143 YNGLVPGYQREYM
-4156 DPPKTMWYQSDTE
+4156 DPPRTYFYQSD
-4169 DPEFGTND
+4169 ND
-4177 PTKIGYFPTNTPY
+4177 QKKGYTTDKTKFGYFPANTPY
-4190 GTWRD
+4190 GSWRAANNAATIAD
-4195 QETAEQVGGSFDFY
+4195 EDGFPAGSFDFY

-4325 VGETVTAASPNN
+4325 DGETVTAASPNN
-4337 GNILGNTYYVFDA
+4337 GSILGNTYYVFDA

-4385 DLNKDLQFRN
+4385 DYNKDLQFQN
-4395 NMRVAGNMMSTFRGQ
+4395 NMRVAGNMTSTFRGQ

-4564 GDEIV
+4564 GDEII